1 MKTNLLQTCL
11 LAAVLLA
18 LPIAVQAQFTYTT
31 NNGTITITGYTGTNG
46 DVTIPDT
53 INGLPVTSIGESA
66 FGGTALTSVTIPNGV
81 TSIEMSAFLECFSLT
96 NVIIGNGVTSIG
108 DQAFEDCISLTNV
121 IIPNSVT
128 IIGAYAFDDTA
139 LTTVTIPNSVTIIGA
154 VAFADCTNLTSVTIP
169 KSVTI
174 IRTDAFE
181 NCVRLTT
188 AYFLG
193 NSPPGDGD
201 PYDFGDAD
209 AFVGDPAIVYYLA
222 GTTGW
227 GPTFG
232 DVPAVLWN
240 SQAHAPGFT
249 GSQFGFNLT
258 GPTNAVIVV
267 EASPNL
273 TNPVWLP
280 VSTNTLVGGTSYFSD
295 PQPANLPGR
304 FYRLRSP

>member
-1 MKTNLLQTCL
+1 MNRNMRGRLIQTCL
-11 LAAVLLA
+11 LAAVLQA
-18 LPIAVQAQFTYTT
+18 LPAMVQAQYTYTT
-31 NNGTITITGYTGTNG
+31 NNGAITITGYTGTND

-53 INGLPVTSIGESA
+53 INGLPVTSIG
-66 FGGTALTSVTIPNGV
+66 
-81 TSIEMSAFLECFSLT
+81 
-96 NVIIGNGVTSIG
+96 
-108 DQAFEDCISLTNV
+108 DQAFQDCISLTNV

-128 IIGAYAFDDTA
+128 SILSDAFDDCTSLTSVTIPDSVIIIGAF
-139 LTTVTIPNSVTIIGA
+139 
-154 VAFADCTNLTSVTIP
+154 AFADCTNLTSVTIP

-267 EASPNL
+267 EASTNL
-273 TNPVWLP
+273 SNQVWLP
-280 VSTNTLVGGTSYFSD
+280 VGTNTLVNGSSYFSD
-295 PQPANLPGR
+295 PQWTNYPAR
-304 FYRLRSP
+304 FYWLRSP